1 MRTISLLLLVLAAC
15 KGETKIQID
24 PQTQKDLDAANEKLA
39 TLRTEVTQLREE
51 NTKLQT
57 KQAPGEITVAFEDKP
72 EKCMIT
78 VRPGKPGEPVR
89 PIDDK
94 ATELASKQF
103 YDLVRKSRGAIQK
116 CYEQQLKKTS
126 GLQSKT
132 ITMYVKASFTQTGAY
147 QSSSFSPSIG
157 DTFDTCMKSV
167 ASNWKLP
174 QNSIAMTFQAPVTLT
189 PL

>member
-1 MRTISLLLLVLAAC
+1 MMRTTMLLLLVVAAC

-24 PQTQKDLDAANEKLA
+24 PQTQKDLDACNQNLK
-39 TLRTEVTQLREE
+39 TKQDVITQLQDE

-57 KQAPGEITVAFEDKP
+57 KQPVASEVLLAIEGNVLTV
-72 EKCMIT
+72 
-78 VRPGKPGEPVR
+78 KPGTGGGVATR
-89 PIDDK
+89 PLTD
-94 ATELASKQF
+94 AASIAAGNQF
-103 YDLVRKSRGAIQK
+103 IDLVRKSRGAIQK

-132 ITMYVKASFTQTGAY
+132 ITLTVKASFTPAGAY
-147 QSSSFSPSIG
+147 QAASFSPSIG
-157 DTFDTCMKSV
+157 ETFDTCMKSV

-174 QNSIAMTFQAPVTLT
+174 QNSVAMTFQAPVTLT

>member
-1 MRTISLLLLVLAAC
+1 MMRTISLLLLVLAAC

-24 PQTQKDLDAANEKLA
+24 PQTQKDLDAAKEKLE
-39 TLRTEVTQLREE
+39 TLRTEVNQ
-51 NTKLQT
+51 
-57 KQAPGEITVAFEDKP
+57 
-72 EKCMIT
+72 
-78 VRPGKPGEPVR
+78 GEPVR

-126 GLQSKT
+126 GLQQKT
-132 ITMYVKASFTQTGAY
+132 ITMTVKASFTQTGAY
-147 QSSSFSPSIG
+147 QTSSFSPSIG
-157 DTFDTCMKSV
+157 DTFDTCMKGV

>member
-1 MRTISLLLLVLAAC
+1 MMRITMLLLLVVAAC

-24 PQTQKDLDAANEKLA
+24 PQTQKDLTDCTANLK
-39 TLRTEVTQLREE
+39 TKQDVITQLQDE

-57 KQAPGEITVAFEDKP
+57 KQPVASEVLLAIEGNVLTV
-72 EKCMIT
+72 
-78 VRPGKPGEPVR
+78 KPGGGGGQVATR
-89 PIDDK
+89 PLTD
-94 ATELASKQF
+94 AASLAAGNQF
-103 YDLVRKSRGAIQK
+103 IDLVRKSRGAIQK

-132 ITMYVKASFTQTGAY
+132 ITLTVKASFTTAGAY
-147 QSSSFSPSIG
+147 QTASFSPSIG
-157 DTFDTCMKSV
+157 DTFDSCMKSV

-174 QNSIAMTFQAPVTLT
+174 QNSVAMTFQAPVTLT